1 MDRSLYEKPLYT
13 DSTFPIRISYEQHR
27 NNRVLFQNHWHEQL
41 EFLYIIEGRAHIRI
55 NSETYEAVPQD
66 LFIFNSNDLH
76 YGEGISNNVS
86 YYCMIVE
93 PSVLH
98 NNFIE
103 DYQTSTALE
112 RYSSSYILLNRHIK
126 NDTVINSFMKNMMNE
141 QQKKEP
147 GYELFV
153 KSIVHQLIGYLIRNH
168 DSKSLSSQKYNM
180 RLRNLNRLN
189 KVIEYIDENYNEQH
203 SVEEMAQLA
212 NLSTYYFCRLFK
224 SATGKSLV
232 QYINDLRIEKA
243 HYLLMNTDMNIT
255 EIALQ
260 TGFTNVNYFSRY
272 YKNTKHISP
281 SSMRKE

>member
-27 NNRVLFQNHWHEQL
+27 NTHVLFQNHWHEQL
-41 EFLYIIEGRAHIRI
+41 EFLYIIDGRANIRI
-55 NSETYEAVPQD
+55 NSETFEAAPHD
-66 LFIFNSNDLH
+66 LLIFNSNDLH
-76 YGEGISNNVS
+76 YAEGISKNVS
-86 YYCMIVE
+86 YYCVIVE

-98 NNFIE
+98 NSFIE
-103 DYQTSTALE
+103 DYQTSTALQ

-126 NDTVINSFMKNMMNE
+126 KDAFINNVMEQMMKE

-153 KSIVHQLIGYLIRNH
+153 KSIIHQLIGYLIRNH
-168 DSKSLSSQKYNM
+168 ESKSLSSQKYNM
-180 RLRNLNRLN
+180 RLRNLHRLN
-189 KVIEYIDENYNEQH
+189 KVIEYIDENYSEQH
-203 SVEEMAQLA
+203 SVEEMAHLA
-212 NLSTYYFCRLFK
+212 NLSPYYFCRLFK

-243 HYLLMNTDMNIT
+243 HYLLLNTDMNIT

-272 YKNTKHISP
+272 YKNSKNISP
-281 SSMRKE
+281 STMRKG